1 MTRSIDPGDGAAI
14 GLDALIDALETTPFH
29 AHDEDSIA
37 ALGPLLARL
46 GRNRSFLAD
55 LAIDELK
62 IRCAGQSA
70 HNSYGAQS
78 FLLRPANGRYV
89 LRANFWPAANDAIV
103 GASGP
108 GPFAY
113 GMAHDHNFPFLTY
126 GYLGPGYRSDYWER
140 DPARPDTPLRFTGRR
155 QLLPGQ
161 VQLYRMQRDV
171 HAQLPP
177 DRFSVSLNILVIP
190 PEQRWIDQH
199 RFDPATGAVTGIL
212 STTPAEGLVAIA
224 AHLGGGNGV
233 DLIDHVA
240 RRHPHPRMRATARA
254 ALGSAATG
262 VPDSH
267 RAGPAH
273 RRDPT
278 IPDNS
283 RADKASPTRSNPGRG
298 PDDSVRSRDTSA

>member
-14 GLDALIDALETTPFH
+14 GLDALIDTLETTAFH

-46 GRNRSFLAD
+46 GRNRGFLAD
-55 LAIDELK
+55 LAIAELK
-62 IRCAGQSA
+62 SRCAGQSA
-70 HNSYGAQS
+70 LNGYGAQS
-78 FLLRPANGRYV
+78 FLLHPANGRYL
-89 LRANFWPAANDAIV
+89 LRANFWPAADDAIV
-103 GASGP
+103 HASGP
-108 GPFAY
+108 DPFAY

-140 DPARPDTPLRFTGRR
+140 DPARPDLPLRFTGRR

-177 DRFSVSLNILVIP
+177 EQFSVTLNILVIP

-233 DLIDHVA
+233 DLVDQLA

-254 ALGSAATG
+254 ALDSAAAG
-262 VPDSH
+262 VADSCRPD
-267 RAGPAH
+267 PAPPP
-273 RRDPT
+273 DPA
-278 IPDNS
+278 IPDIS
-283 RADKASPTRSNPGRG
+283 RADKGGATRSNPGRG
-298 PDDSVRSRDTSA
+298 PGDSVRSRDTSA